1 MATPTYI
8 PLATVTLAV
17 ASSSVF
23 FTSISQDYSDL
34 VLVWD
39 KVFSGGTNQV
49 NTLLSFNG
57 DSGNYE
63 TVWMYGNGT
72 SASSGYSPAQ
82 QRLAWSSIYTT
93 ADTDSTQGTAQII
106 GYSATDKHKTTLFR
120 ANVIGQNAVGAQAHA
135 SRWASTAAVTSLSIS
150 SSVDSF
156 AAGATFKLFGIHGEV
171 V

>member
-8 PLATVTLAV
+8 PLATVTLAT
-17 ASSSVF
+17 SSSAVY

-39 KVFSGGTNQV
+39 KVFSGDSNQV
-49 NTLLSFNG
+49 NTLLYFNG
-57 DSGNYE
+57 DSSNYS
-63 TVWMYGNGT
+63 TVFMYGDGS
-72 SASSGYSPAQ
+72 SAASGASAQ
-82 QRLAWSSIYTT
+82 QRLAFGSIYTT

-120 ANVIGQNAVGAQAHA
+120 ANVIGQNAVGAQAIA

>member
-8 PLATVTLAV
+8 PLATVTLA
-17 ASSSVF
+17 APSSAVY
-23 FTSISQDYSDL
+23 FTEISQDYSDL

-39 KVFSGGTNQV
+39 KVFSGGSNQV

-57 DSGNYE
+57 DSSNYS

-72 SASSGYSPAQ
+72 SAVSGSSPAQ
-82 QRLAWSSIYTT
+82 QRLVWSAIYTT
-93 ADTDSTQGTAQII
+93 ANTDSTQGTVQIMD
-106 GYSATDKHKTTLFR
+106 YSATDKHKTSLFR
-120 ANVIGQNAVGAQAHA
+120 GNVIGLNAVGTQAHV

>member
-8 PLATVTLAV
+8 PLATVTLA
-17 ASSSVF
+17 ASSPQVT
-23 FTSISQDYSDL
+23 FTNISQDYSDL

-39 KVFSGGTNQV
+39 KVFSGESNQV

-57 DSGNYE
+57 DSSNYS
-63 TVWMYGNGT
+63 TVYMYGNGSSAA
-72 SASSGYSPAQ
+72 SASSTAQ
-82 QRLAWSSIYTT
+82 QRLAWGSIYTT
-93 ADTDSTQGTAQII
+93 TNTDSTQGTAQIVD
-106 GYSATDKHKTTLFR
+106 YSATDKHKTTLMR
-120 ANVIGQNAVGAQAHA
+120 ANVIGSNGIGALASA